1 MKKITLRLVPFF
13 GLMLMM
19 SLLIHTK
26 AASAEEDLFYTY
38 TYDYWAIERE
48 SPDAYAINS
57 VTLGSQLGIGDF
69 NAPEGMFIK
78 DNQIYVCDTL
88 NNRIVQLS
96 YENDKYTFVKE
107 VREINNNGK
116 TESLSKPYDVFV
128 TDEGLWCIADYG
140 NMRIVTID
148 SEQNVISAIYKPE
161 DEETLEADYQFLPQ
175 KLVVDAAGRIFV
187 QAQNINKGFME
198 FESDGEFVG
207 YIGAAEV
214 QFNIIDYFYK
224 LISTQEQREQMEAF
238 VPTEYNN
245 IALDSDGFIYA
256 TIGTTDDSSTSSKPI
271 RKLNAKGT
279 DILIRNG
286 YYDPI
291 GDLQTGSGGGYNGPS
306 KFTDVTVLD
315 NDCYYCLDMTR
326 GRIFGYDFQGNILY
340 AFGGIGY
347 REGSFRY
354 PVAIGNLGD
363 SLFVLDKEMG
373 TITQMTLTE
382 YGKLINNALSTYK
395 VAQYE
400 ESADYWRQV
409 LRLNGNYDLA
419 YIGIGRSL
427 LRDDKFEEAME
438 YFKLK
443 LDYKNYSKA
452 YKLYRKE
459 WIEDHIVI
467 IFTVFI
473 IWLIFIFVR
482 GRIRKFRR
490 EVEGE

>member
-1 MKKITLRLVPFF
+1 
-13 GLMLMM
+13 
-19 SLLIHTK
+19 
-26 AASAEEDLFYTY
+26 
-38 TYDYWAIERE
+38 
-48 SPDAYAINS
+48 
-57 VTLGSQLGIGDF
+57 
-69 NAPEGMFIK
+69 
-78 DNQIYVCDTL
+78 
-88 NNRIVQLS
+88 
-96 YENDKYTFVKE
+96 
-107 VREINNNGK
+107 
-116 TESLSKPYDVFV
+116 
-128 TDEGLWCIADYG
+128 
-140 NMRIVTID
+140 
-148 SEQNVISAIYKPE
+148 
-161 DEETLEADYQFLPQ
+161 
-175 KLVVDAAGRIFV
+175 
-187 QAQNINKGFME
+187 
-198 FESDGEFVG
+198 
-207 YIGAAEV
+207 
-214 QFNIIDYFYK
+214 
-224 LISTQEQREQMEAF
+224 
-238 VPTEYNN
+238 
-245 IALDSDGFIYA
+245 
-256 TIGTTDDSSTSSKPI
+256 
-271 RKLNAKGT
+271 
-279 DILIRNG
+279 
-286 YYDPI
+286 
-291 GDLQTGSGGGYNGPS
+291 
-306 KFTDVTVLD
+306 
-315 NDCYYCLDMTR
+315 MTR

-382 YGKLINNALSTYK
+382 YGKLINSALSAYK

-400 ESADYWRQV
+400 KSADYWRQV

-467 IFTVFI
+467 IFTVFV
-473 IWLIFIFVR
+473 IWLVFIFVR